1 MLRGNVYSSF
11 ILKQFKTIQSSSKQ
25 TESRVVETF
34 LTLDLFQSQI
44 ELTKMGDYPGS
55 GYKMSS
61 YGLKTYNPQETV
73 GQWTQCC
80 KVGTHLRLLCIIEA
94 TVVRSNC
101 SQTSQFRSWLFGLL
115 KTSVLGDGLSRPS
128 TCSRSIFCPAV
139 GFGKDYMFNLTD
151 YSRKDFV
158 VAYENREP
166 QGV

>member
-25 TESRVVETF
+25 TESRVDETF
-34 LTLDLFQSQI
+34 LTLELFQSQT

-80 KVGTHLRLLCIIEA
+80 KVVSHLRLLCIIEV
-94 TVVRSNC
+94 TVVSC
-101 SQTSQFRSWLFGLL
+101 SQTSQFRSWLSGLL
-115 KTSVLGDGLSRPS
+115 KTSVFGVDLSRPS
-128 TCSRSIFCPAV
+128 LQSFCPAV
-139 GFGKDYMFNLTD
+139 GFGKLQPY
-151 YSRKDFV
+151 
-158 VAYENREP
+158 
-166 QGV
+166 

>member
-25 TESRVVETF
+25 TESRVDETF
-34 LTLDLFQSQI
+34 LTLELFQSQT

-80 KVGTHLRLLCIIEA
+80 KVVSHLRLLCIIEV
-94 TVVRSNC
+94 TVVRQVNFDLGFPVYLRLQS
-101 SQTSQFRSWLFGLL
+101 L
-115 KTSVLGDGLSRPS
+115 VLTLVDPV
-128 TCSRSIFCPAV
+128 CSRFAQPWDLV
-139 GFGKDYMFNLTD
+139 NYNLTD
-151 YSRKDFV
+151 YSRKDFL
-158 VAYENREP
+158 VAYENLEP
-166 QGV
+166 QEV

>member
-25 TESRVVETF
+25 TESRVDETF
-34 LTLDLFQSQI
+34 LTLELFQSQT

-80 KVGTHLRLLCIIEA
+80 KVVSHLRLLCIIEV
-94 TVVRSNC
+94 TVVRQVNFDLGFPVYLRLQS
-101 SQTSQFRSWLFGLL
+101 L
-115 KTSVLGDGLSRPS
+115 VLTLVDPV
-128 TCSRSIFCPAV
+128 CSRFAQPWDLV
-139 GFGKDYMFNLTD
+139 NYNLTD

-158 VAYENREP
+158 VAYEDLEP
-166 QGV
+166 QEV

>member
-25 TESRVVETF
+25 TESRVDETF
-34 LTLDLFQSQI
+34 LDLFQSQT

-80 KVGTHLRLLCIIEA
+80 KVVSHLRLLCIIEA
-94 TVVRSNC
+94 TVVRQVN
-101 SQTSQFRSWLFGLL
+101 FDLGF
-115 KTSVLGDGLSRPS
+115 SVYSRLQSLVLALVDPV
-128 TCSRSIFCPAV
+128 CSRSIFCPAV
-139 GFGKDYMFNLTD
+139 GFGKLHLQPY
-151 YSRKDFV
+151 
-158 VAYENREP
+158 
-166 QGV
+166 

>member
-11 ILKQFKTIQSSSKQ
+11 ILKQFKIIQSSSKQ
-25 TESRVVETF
+25 TESREDETF
-34 LTLDLFQSQI
+34 WTLDLFQSQT

-80 KVGTHLRLLCIIEA
+80 KVVSHLRLLCIIEA
-94 TVVRSNC
+94 TVVRQVNLDLGFPVYLRLQS
-101 SQTSQFRSWLFGLL
+101 LL
-115 KTSVLGDGLSRPS
+115 MALVDPV
-128 TCSRSIFCPAV
+128 CSRSIFCPAV
-139 GFGKDYMFNLTD
+139 GFGKDYMNNLTD

-158 VAYENREP
+158 VAYENRKP